1 MRDKQGYPT
10 CIWIIMSFSWESRKG
25 SGFMW
30 MTSTSFLLEELLF
43 FQTSD
48 TVLLKHMFILKR
60 QNPLTSLQM
69 MDKLDKLK
77 VKSPHL
83 MTANLNKKIL
93 KLNHVGFHDIKEMSC
108 DKIDFH
114 LSSSDLQKFEEVP
127 TIMCHQVSTSSA
139 EKWSQKPKNYSSWLQ
154 IWVSPIES
162 HIKMPNLTT
171 EINMFTALYKMVLFS
186 S

>member
-1 MRDKQGYPT
+1 
-10 CIWIIMSFSWESRKG
+10 
-25 SGFMW
+25 

-93 KLNHVGFHDIKEMSC
+93 KLVGFHDKKKCHVIKLIFICPAVICKSL
-108 DKIDFH
+108 KRF
-114 LSSSDLQKFEEVP
+114 LQ
-127 TIMCHQVSTSSA
+127 
-139 EKWSQKPKNYSSWLQ
+139 
-154 IWVSPIES
+154 
-162 HIKMPNLTT
+162 
-171 EINMFTALYKMVLFS
+171 
-186 S
+186 

>member
-1 MRDKQGYPT
+1 
-10 CIWIIMSFSWESRKG
+10 
-25 SGFMW
+25 

-93 KLNHVGFHDIKEMSC
+93 KLNHVGFHDKRKCHVIKLIFICPAVICKSL
-108 DKIDFH
+108 KRF
-114 LSSSDLQKFEEVP
+114 LQ
-127 TIMCHQVSTSSA
+127 
-139 EKWSQKPKNYSSWLQ
+139 
-154 IWVSPIES
+154 
-162 HIKMPNLTT
+162 
-171 EINMFTALYKMVLFS
+171 
-186 S
+186 